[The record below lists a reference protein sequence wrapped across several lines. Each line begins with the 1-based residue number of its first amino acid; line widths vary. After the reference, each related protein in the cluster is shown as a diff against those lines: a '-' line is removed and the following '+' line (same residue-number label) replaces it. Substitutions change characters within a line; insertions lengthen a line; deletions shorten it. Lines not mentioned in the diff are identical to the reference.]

1 MSAPWLGSAP
11 ACWQAASASTVTHL
25 ICFDID
31 GTMLSTKGP
40 GANLH
45 QHTSFR
51 VALKEVWGVDAGLED
66 LEHAGMTDQMI
77 LRELHALTQCKLPLD
92 DAIRLAASRMVSYC
106 AEKGDPGAGLTVLPG
121 VVEVLRRLNASGC
134 AVCGLVTGN
143 LQPIAWGKLRAL
155 GLGLEAGQFVCGG
168 FGSDAEDRAEL
179 IRVAIARARAC
190 LPGLRDDLQ
199 VFHVG
204 DTPRDLQAAKNA
216 GVRCLGVATGKF
228 SVAELH
234 EASQQCGG
242 ANTQV
247 ILEGLSD
254 VDRVMEYFGLG
265 EGRGSKSET

>member
-1 MSAPWLGSAP
+1 MPWLGSAP
-11 ACWQAASASTVTHL
+11 AAWQVSSASSVTHL
-25 ICFDID
+25 VCFDID
-31 GTMLSTKGP
+31 GPILSNQYP

-92 DAIRLAASRMVSYC
+92 DAIRLAANRMVSYC
-106 AEKGDPGAGLTVLPG
+106 AEKGDPGAGLSVLPG
-121 VVEVLRRLNASGC
+121 VAEVLRRLNASGR

-155 GLGLEAGQFVCGG
+155 GLGLEETSCEFVCGG

-179 IRVAIARARAC
+179 VRVAIARARAC
-190 LPGLRDDLQ
+190 LPGLREDLQ

-228 SVAELH
+228 SVAELN
-234 EASQQCGG
+234 EASKKCGG
-242 ANTQV
+242 ADTQF
-247 ILEGLSD
+247 IFEDLSD

-265 EGRGSKSET
+265 RGKGQ